1 MRKGARNAVAIASG
15 QAPVTP
21 KPDEKGPSHQMIDEQ
36 NMIDLGD
43 WRSDDGGSF
52 SDYDSEEEKRRLKR
66 RRRRNR
72 FKREGGG

>member
-21 KPDEKGPSHQMIDEQ
+21 KLHEKGPSHQMIDEQ
-36 NMIDLGD
+36 NVIDLGY